1 MSNNNINSRGGFSG
15 RQPERDNRDNRDYYR
30 DNRENRDRND
40 GNRNGGYQRNNYE
53 YNQNPN
59 FGSGSNYHRN
69 NRPYPPKR
77 PYPYTRP
84 YPRPPHSYIEP
95 INYEI
100 DEEEYKEKRQKEE
113 DERNFRNKFRTIIDK
128 IDEAFNNQVT
138 KEEILNIIKAL
149 LNMPSLTI
157 FEAMNLIYR
166 HVIIYR
172 ALTYYKTKDDMTIY
186 LDADIFENRYPE
198 EYPSTQSNKIIEN
211 YKINKKDESGE
222 KVENDEFLFEGEKDR
237 RRRISKNR
245 DDIYNYI
252 PILEDDKNFVDEE
265 NKKHYIE
272 LRIFAKN
279 ENEVNYHPLFYKT
292 IMCHICDQKTDNFL
306 IEPLCPYSH
315 NIQDDF
321 KIIYDYKDKAICEL
335 MNILNNCKLFNFE
348 NYLKYIPKMIKFD
361 KIDLKSFKVHKCL
374 LDKECP
380 TDYHLCPFY
389 HESKKDTDAQRR
401 PQFLFRYCS
410 EMCELCFDKNKKK
423 YIVKNCPYGDFC
435 NYIHN
440 KNEYNYHLEHF
451 RKTYKCTRNPK
462 GKCPFIKTC
471 YGIHKE
477 RDESEEEDEE
487 EKEDEEI
494 IIDENEIEKDD
505 KEIREIKD
513 KIKTLLQISKNV
525 RCRQCNGFKNVT
537 CYSIECKHFMCFTC
551 FKKLLHEF
559 KKNKKENKKLKCP
572 FCNKELSEGKS
583 LYIKN

>member
-1 MSNNNINSRGGFSG
+1 MSNNNINGRGGFSG
-15 RQPERDNRDNRDYYR
+15 RQPERDNRDNRDY
-30 DNRENRDRND
+30 RDRND
-40 GNRNGGYQRNNYE
+40 GNRNGGYQRYNYE

-59 FGSGSNYHRN
+59 FGPGSNNIHY
-69 NRPYPPKR
+69 NRPYPQR
-77 PYPYTRP
+77 PR
-84 YPRPPHSYIEP
+84 YPRPPHRPYIPYIDP
-95 INYEI
+95 INAAIE
-100 DEEEYKEKRQKEE
+100 EEEYKEKREKVE
-113 DERNFRNKFRTIIDK
+113 DERNFRNKFTTIIELIDK
-128 IDEAFNNQVT
+128 AFDSQIT
-138 KEEILNIIKAL
+138 EEEILNIIKAL
-149 LNMPSLTI
+149 LKMPSLTI

-166 HVIIYR
+166 HVKIYR

-186 LDADIFENRYPE
+186 LNDDIFENWYPG

-211 YKINKKDESGE
+211 YKINKKDENS
-222 KVENDEFLFEGEKDR
+222 KTIENDEFLYEDDKDR
-237 RRRISKNR
+237 RRRISKNY
-245 DDIYNYI
+245 DDIYNYL

-265 NKKHYIE
+265 YKKRYAE
-272 LRIFAKN
+272 LNIFAKN

-292 IMCHICDQKTDNFL
+292 IMCHICDQNTDNFL

-321 KIIYDYKDKAICEL
+321 KIIYDYKDSKICKL
-335 MNILNNCKLFNFE
+335 MNVLNDCKLFNFE
-348 NYLKYIPKMIKFD
+348 NYLKYIPKTIKFD

-389 HESKKDTDAQRR
+389 HESKKDIDAQRR
-401 PQFLFRYCS
+401 PQFLFRYSS
-410 EMCELCFDKNKKK
+410 EMCGECFDKCKKK
-423 YIVKNCPYGDFC
+423 YIVKKCKNGDFC
-435 NYIHN
+435 NNIHN

-451 RKTYKCTRNPK
+451 GKTYKCTRNPK
-462 GKCPFIKTC
+462 GTCPFIKTC

-477 RDESEEEDEE
+477 KDESEEEDEE

-525 RCRQCNGFKNVT
+525 RCRQCNGFKGVI
-537 CYSIECKHFMCFTC
+537 CYFIECKHFMCCTC
-551 FKKLLHEF
+551 FKKLFNEF
-559 KKNKKENKKLKCP
+559 KKNKKENKKLECP

-583 LYIKN
+583 LIYDFLKN